1 MPAITRLRVEPDNG
15 ATYEIDITMRDVVQW
30 ETTFP
35 GRALGQLN
43 TIAGLSARDMYELAW
58 TAAKRTGIPVPADFG
73 EYKSQ
78 FEVGSAAWKVAPAP
92 VDAEAPVDVPAP
104 QGGLVAPEDVVTP
117 GDASLDPT
125 QVAAS
130 TAP

>member
-1 MPAITRLRVEPDNG
+1 MPAITRLRVETDNG

-78 FEVGSAAWKVAPAP
+78 FEVGSAAWTVA
-92 VDAEAPVDVPAP
+92 DASAAVDVPA
-104 QGGLVAPEDVVTP
+104 QQPEVVPEVTP

-125 QVAAS
+125 RVAAS